1 MAAPQQTLTEL
12 NIDKVLERTI
22 LDIGIPPCP
31 DILNRFMNEVRK
43 DEPDYNRLA
52 HIIGTDVGISAGLI
66 KTANSAF
73 FGLRQRVKSGTE
85 ALAMLGIRA
94 TSRAVAG
101 IIIRNTFPNA
111 PNLER
116 FWDASARISHL
127 SGWLTQHL
135 DIRGLRAE
143 DAHTFGLFR
152 DCGIPVLLGRFKNY
166 ADVLEMANKESERSF
181 IEIEEIEIPANH
193 AMVGWILAESW
204 YLPKEICLAIGNHHN
219 VMALEPD
226 SSLPMMSRRL
236 IATAQLAEHIMQ
248 HQLGQSI
255 NQEWLKL
262 GAACLKLLDIE
273 ESQLDELYAEAESIV
288 ASDE

>member
-1 MAAPQQTLTEL
+1 
-12 NIDKVLERTI
+12 
-22 LDIGIPPCP
+22 
-31 DILNRFMNEVRK
+31 
-43 DEPDYNRLA
+43 
-52 HIIGTDVGISAGLI
+52 
-66 KTANSAF
+66 
-73 FGLRQRVKSGTE
+73 
-85 ALAMLGIRA
+85 
-94 TSRAVAG
+94 
-101 IIIRNTFPNA
+101 
-111 PNLER
+111 
-116 FWDASARISHL
+116 
-127 SGWLTQHL
+127 
-135 DIRGLRAE
+135 
-143 DAHTFGLFR
+143 
-152 DCGIPVLLGRFKNY
+152 
-166 ADVLEMANKESERSF
+166 MANKESERSF